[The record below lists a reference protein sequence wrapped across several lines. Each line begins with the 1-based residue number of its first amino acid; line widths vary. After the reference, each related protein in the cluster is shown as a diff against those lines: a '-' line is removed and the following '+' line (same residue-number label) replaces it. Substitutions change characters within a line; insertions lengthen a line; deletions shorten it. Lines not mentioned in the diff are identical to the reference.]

1 MRVLVPWK
9 LKCYVGVCT
18 RRATREVAGRA
29 VHVGGRWEGEGACAV
44 LPAGA
49 WAAGRE
55 TCAGGG
61 RSEGVDVAFDLG
73 GGGRTRLVGGGAIV
87 ERAAHPGLDGTSAF
101 GGGGE
106 GLFAQET
113 FGGGFDF
120 GVFAVADLD
129 HSRVSVGFDEE
140 LHAEGVVARGVPGG
154 FEGFEAE
161 GGCGGGAAVEHGR
174 GIVVV
179 GHVAVEIFEVGGQRE
194 QAGEGCTLGGGFGF
208 EGFGGERVDGGALF
222 GQDVEGAVGGDVVA
236 VEEVGQIG
244 AEIAYHAAGEVAA
257 VGKDVEPDAEAV
269 DDVARVDDG
278 AALSAAAEYLALSG
292 GADVD
297 AAAFDG
303 LDDAADECGVTPRG
317 CAAGGHDEAV
327 DEGGIAAD
335 TPYEMADREG
345 AVGGEALGEPRGV
358 DAHVD
363 IGLEEVAGG
372 EGFAVGAHGEALP
385 RAHGA
390 LGGGVG
396 EEVAGLRFAWS
407 ELIGEPVFGLRA
419 APAARAEQE
428 AEREEEGEEAGKV
441 VHVVEIMW
449 GKGSDL
455 PSKYKKTASLT
466 TDD

>member
-1 MRVLVPWK
+1 M
-9 LKCYVGVCT
+9 
-18 RRATREVAGRA
+18 
-29 VHVGGRWEGEGACAV
+29 
-44 LPAGA
+44 
-49 WAAGRE
+49 
-55 TCAGGG
+55 
-61 RSEGVDVAFDLG
+61 
-73 GGGRTRLVGGGAIV
+73 
-87 ERAAHPGLDGTSAF
+87 
-101 GGGGE
+101 
-106 GLFAQET
+106 
-113 FGGGFDF
+113 
-120 GVFAVADLD
+120 
-129 HSRVSVGFDEE
+129 
-140 LHAEGVVARGVPGG
+140 
-154 FEGFEAE
+154 
-161 GGCGGGAAVEHGR
+161 
-174 GIVVV
+174 
-179 GHVAVEIFEVGGQRE
+179 
-194 QAGEGCTLGGGFGF
+194 
-208 EGFGGERVDGGALF
+208 
-222 GQDVEGAVGGDVVA
+222 
-236 VEEVGQIG
+236 
-244 AEIAYHAAGEVAA
+244 
-257 VGKDVEPDAEAV
+257 EPDAEAV

-303 LDDAADECGVTPRG
+303 LDDAADECGVAPRG

-335 TPYEMADREG
+335 TPYEMANREG

-372 EGFAVGAHGEALP
+372 EGLAVGAHGEALP

-390 LGGGVG
+390 LDGGVG
-396 EEVAGLRFAWS
+396 EEVAGLRFAWG

-441 VHVVEIMW
+441 VHVVEIIW

-466 TDD
+466 TVSETVRKL